1 MLYKKWWGKKS
12 ITRKQLLVAMMRMG
26 GGSDKGDGVGEDKEE
41 DVDVSEEKKED
52 ATKKKGKK
60 GEPNET

>member
-1 MLYKKWWGKKS
+1 M
-12 ITRKQLLVAMMRMG
+12 
-26 GGSDKGDGVGEDKEE
+26 GEDKEE